1 MRKRSLPH
9 EGMKYRV
16 AALVLMVA
24 LTAGGHA
31 AAQVQS
37 GLPSGKLGVVVGGRQ
52 NVGSVADDY
61 RLGLSWG
68 VAAGYQ
74 LASETR
80 TWSVGGDWSVL
91 WTRFGTADDGVVAGP
106 LSVLE
111 MNFGLKAR
119 FLLSEDAAHFATV
132 SSGATLF
139 RANTPIP
146 PDGERTY
153 AGPYAGVGTEVY
165 VSQDY
170 LLSLEAR
177 YGLFGSAPRSLLL
190 LAGLSFGR

>member
-1 MRKRSLPH
+1 MAALALT
-9 EGMKYRV
+9 V
-16 AALVLMVA
+16 AA
-24 LTAGGHA
+24 TAGGPA

-37 GLPSGKLGVVVGGRQ
+37 GLPSGKLGVLVGGRQ
-52 NVGSVADDY
+52 NVGSVADHY
-61 RLGLSWG
+61 QLGLSWG
-68 VAAGYQ
+68 VGAGYQ

-80 TWSVGGDWSVL
+80 NWSVGGTWSVL
-91 WTRFGTADDGVVAGP
+91 WTRFSAGDDRVVTGP

-111 MNFGLKAR
+111 MNFGLQAR

-132 SSGATLF
+132 SSGATLY

-146 PDGERTY
+146 PSGSRTY

-165 VSQDY
+165 VSEDY
-170 LLSLEAR
+170 LLSFEAR
-177 YGLFGSAPRSLLL
+177 YGLFGDGPRSLLL